1 MVMTRVGIVNSSAD
15 ATEMLDL
22 CLTRAGFAVIPMR
35 GQEHGHRVSALSAFA
50 RHERL
55 ELIVF
60 DLATPVTANLRWL
73 LTAQASTPELPPVV
87 ITTST
92 RQPIDPHSAADVVFI
107 GAPYRL
113 EVLVR
118 RVRRAV
124 AMRRQCSVPDTD
136 PAEMLC
142 DASPGVR

>member
-15 ATEMLDL
+15 ATEMIDL

-35 GQEHGHRVSALSAFA
+35 GKERGNRVPALSAFA

-55 ELIVF
+55 EAIVF

-73 LTAQASTPELPPVV
+73 LTAQAGTPELPPVV
-87 ITTST
+87 VTTST
-92 RQPIDPHSAADVVFI
+92 RQPIDPHPAADVVFI

-113 EVLVR
+113 DVLVC
-118 RVRRAV
+118 RVRRAI
-124 AMRRQCSVPDTD
+124 AMRRQCSVPDT
-136 PAEMLC
+136 AEMLC